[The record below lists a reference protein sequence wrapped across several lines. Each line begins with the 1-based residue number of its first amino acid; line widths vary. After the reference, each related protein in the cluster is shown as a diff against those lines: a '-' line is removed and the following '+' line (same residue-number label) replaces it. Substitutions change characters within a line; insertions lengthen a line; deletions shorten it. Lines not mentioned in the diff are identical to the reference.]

1 MDMALR
7 KYEIQ
12 IDEELLN
19 EAIRRYHVHGPREA
33 VHLAL
38 RTLVRGSDEE
48 DLSLEEEDPYGLSA
62 LDPHRAGEKG

>member
-1 MDMALR
+1 MALR

-12 IDEELLN
+12 IDEDLLN

-38 RTLVRGSDEE
+38 RTLVRGTDEE
-48 DLSLEEEDPYGLSA
+48 DLSLEEEDPFGLGA
-62 LDPHRAGEKG
+62 LHPQRSGDN

>member
-1 MDMALR
+1 MALR

-12 IDEELLN
+12 IDEDLLN

-38 RTLVRGSDEE
+38 RTLVRGTDEE
-48 DLSLEEEDPYGLSA
+48 ELSLEEEDPFGLGA
-62 LDPHRAGEKG
+62 LHPQRSSDT

>member
-1 MDMALR
+1 MALR

-12 IDEELLN
+12 IDEDLLN

-38 RTLVRGSDEE
+38 RTLVRGTDEE
-48 DLSLEEEDPYGLSA
+48 DTSLEDEDPFGLGA
-62 LDPHRAGEKG
+62 LRPQRSSDS

>member
-1 MDMALR
+1 MALR

-12 IDEELLN
+12 IDEDLLN

-38 RTLVRGSDEE
+38 RTLVRGTDEE
-48 DLSLEEEDPYGLSA
+48 DISLEEEDPFGLGA
-62 LDPHRAGEKG
+62 LHPQRSSDN

>member
-1 MDMALR
+1 MAVR

-12 IDEELLN
+12 IDEDLLN

-38 RTLVRGSDEE
+38 RTLVRGTEEE
-48 DLSLEEEDPYGLSA
+48 DLSLEEEDPFGLSA
-62 LDPHRAGEKG
+62 LHPERSSDS

>member
-1 MDMALR
+1 MAVR

-12 IDEELLN
+12 IDEDLLN

-38 RTLVRGSDEE
+38 RTLVRGTEEE
-48 DLSLEEEDPYGLSA
+48 DLSLEEEDPFGLSA
-62 LDPHRAGEKG
+62 LHPQRSSDT